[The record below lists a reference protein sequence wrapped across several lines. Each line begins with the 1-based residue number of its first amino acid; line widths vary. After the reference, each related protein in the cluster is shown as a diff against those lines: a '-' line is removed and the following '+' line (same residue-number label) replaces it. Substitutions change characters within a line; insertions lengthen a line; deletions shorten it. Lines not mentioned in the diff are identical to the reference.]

1 MITRRAVWHTLH
13 LDDIVRPDGWRNTF
27 RLSDVLTLLAPGEV
41 VTVYE
46 PELHDA
52 VANLAAAG
60 FELSIVEEK

>member
-1 MITRRAVWHTLH
+1 MIVS
-13 LDDIVRPDGWRNTF
+13 DGGHV
-27 RLSDVLTLLAPGEV
+27 SVPVPLARSEAERDPGEV

-60 FELSIVEEK
+60 FELSIVDESTEG